1 VARFESKEHFDDRVA
16 LPVTPWATIETPEK
30 IQTEQAVFRLAAIV
44 ESSDDA
50 IISKNLQGVITSW
63 NHSAERILGYKA
75 TEAIGRSIELI
86 IPPELHFDEVR
97 ILAQI
102 AAGERIDH
110 FQTVRVRKD
119 GERIDVSL
127 TVSPVRDYDGTIIG
141 AAKILRDITQ
151 QRKLEAALHATERLA
166 SAGRLAATIS
176 HEINNPLEA
185 VTNFIYLAKLEPG
198 LSEKSKYYLET
209 ADQELTRVAHLVRQT
224 LGFFRDTTKPVTVDI
239 ATLIQDVLT
248 IYDRKLRNRHLTLVQ
263 RIEPGLTVTALQ
275 GELKQ
280 IVSNLLANAMDA
292 SQDGSRIIIVA
303 RKANRDSS
311 GRNGFRITV
320 ADSGSGIDDHVKQRL
335 FDPFFTTKKDT
346 GTGLGLWI
354 TKDLLEKR
362 GGHIRFR
369 SRHIAPSGTVM
380 SIYLP
385 MQ

>member
-1 VARFESKEHFDDRVA
+1 VARFESEEHFDDRVA
-16 LPVTPWATIETPEK
+16 LPVPPWATIEMPETA
-30 IQTEQAVFRLAAIV
+30 QAEEAVFRLAAIV

-50 IISKNLQGVITSW
+50 IISKNLQGIITSW
-63 NHSAERILGYKA
+63 NHSAERIFGYKA
-75 TEAIGRSIELI
+75 IEVIGRSIELI

-119 GERIDVSL
+119 GERVDVSL

-198 LSEKSKYYLET
+198 LSEKSQYYLET

-224 LGFFRDTTKPVTVDI
+224 LGFFRDTTRPVTVDI

-248 IYDRKLRNRHLTLVQ
+248 IYDRKLRNHHLTVLQ
-263 RIEPGLTVTALQ
+263 RIEPGLTVSALQ

-292 SQDGSRIIIVA
+292 SRDGSRIIIVA
-303 RKANRDSS
+303 RKVNHHPS
-311 GRNGFRITV
+311 GRKGFRITV
-320 ADSGSGIDDHVKQRL
+320 ADYGSGIDDHVKQRL
-335 FDPFFTTKKDT
+335 FDPFFTTKKDI